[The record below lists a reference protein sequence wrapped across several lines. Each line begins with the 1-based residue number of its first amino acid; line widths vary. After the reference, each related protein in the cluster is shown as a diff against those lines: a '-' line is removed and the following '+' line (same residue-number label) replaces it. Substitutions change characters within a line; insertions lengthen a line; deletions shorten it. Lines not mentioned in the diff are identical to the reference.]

1 MIFICAVLI
10 AGIVI
15 NLAGNTFSRA
25 IGTPLYLDTIGSML
39 ASLLGGYVPG
49 MFVAFCTNLFMSIK
63 DSSQMAYGFLN
74 MIIAMLTCFFLRKGF
89 FDKIYKVILLIPF
102 YTLIASTTSA
112 VLSWLLEDADHIEIP
127 GNLRLEFFDKGIAIL
142 FVFVVWMLIPGQ
154 KMFSMTYS
162 DMARNPWE
170 RFSAAA
176 GMAVY
181 GRDGTNYEEV
191 FNCADGRMYANKV
204 EMKKRLS

>member
-1 MIFICAVLI
+1 M
-10 AGIVI
+10 
-15 NLAGNTFSRA
+15 
-25 IGTPLYLDTIGSML
+25 D
-39 ASLLGGYVPG
+39 PG
-49 MFVAFCTNLFMSIK
+49 
-63 DSSQMAYGFLN
+63 
-74 MIIAMLTCFFLRKGF
+74 
-89 FDKIYKVILLIPF
+89 IYKHAPVFRIGGDEFAVILTGESYAQRDAL
-102 YTLIASTTSA
+102 
-112 VLSWLLEDADHIEIP
+112 LSDVYET
-127 GNLRLEFFDKGIAIL
+127 
-142 FVFVVWMLIPGQ
+142 
-154 KMFSMTYS
+154 FSMTYS